1 MAVTL
6 ECRVARSMARYFAIQ
21 LFTSVLTTEA
31 LAQIPA
37 PMMDQPTKGAGG
49 DIATVVAV
57 TTEPD
62 PQPPAR
68 FAFSIRTVTPGKPFD
83 IRVAEQDQVV
93 GRCMGQCTLALPP
106 GSYNVHLYGANGQ
119 PDGDTDFSVS
129 GPGSLQVQDAN
140 RSVATIGAVMGA
152 VGPVLIVTG
161 LLLIVTSVC
170 IDESIHTDDCPNGN
184 NSRANLGLSSM
195 VAGTIMT
202 PIGWVLFAR
211 NRSPRAREKP
221 FLLPY
226 ATSTSDYRGGV
237 LGIQGSF

>member
-1 MAVTL
+1 
-6 ECRVARSMARYFAIQ
+6 
-21 LFTSVLTTEA
+21 
-31 LAQIPA
+31 
-37 PMMDQPTKGAGG
+37 
-49 DIATVVAV
+49 
-57 TTEPD
+57 
-62 PQPPAR
+62 
-68 FAFSIRTVTPGKPFD
+68 
-83 IRVAEQDQVV
+83 
-93 GRCMGQCTLALPP
+93 
-106 GSYNVHLYGANGQ
+106 
-119 PDGDTDFSVS
+119 
-129 GPGSLQVQDAN
+129 
-140 RSVATIGAVMGA
+140 MGA